1 MSAKLKTKS
10 KSEKIVFAIATVFLN
25 VWAVSVIYPVLFGIN
40 GALKENGRAFMAN
53 PVSLSTELCFSNF
66 IKAFDS
72 ITVNDA
78 SFFRMALNSIVFSTV
93 PSLVSLFITTA
104 VAYAVSKYD
113 KYRIMKYI
121 YALILLVQI
130 IPLYGTLP
138 SIYKFYAKIGFL
150 NSPLILIGSF
160 GLTYSHFLY
169 IYAFFQG
176 VSWTYAEAARIDGA
190 GHWKTF
196 ISVMLPQ
203 LLPQLS
209 LLFILSFIAKWNNF
223 EECLIYYSEAMPTLS
238 YGIYVFEAKAEYM
251 ASQPLYFAGCIL
263 VSLPSFVIYTLLQ
276 DKIADSLYL
285 GGIKG

>member
-1 MSAKLKTKS
+1 MSVIKKS
-10 KSEKIVFAIATVFLN
+10 YSQKIVFTVATVFLLF
-25 VWAVSVIYPVLFGIN
+25 WAITILYPVIFGLN

-66 IKAFDS
+66 LKAFEA

-78 SFFRMALNSIVFSTV
+78 SFVQMGLNSIVFSTI
-93 PSLVSLFITTA
+93 PSFITLIITTT

-113 KYRIMKYI
+113 KYRIMKYV

-138 SIYKFYAKIGFL
+138 SIYKFYAKLGLL

-169 IYAFFQG
+169 IYAFFKG

-190 GHWKTF
+190 GHWKTYLS
-196 ISVMLPQ
+196 IMMPQ
-203 LLPQLS
+203 LFPQLS
-209 LLFILSFIAKWNNF
+209 LLFILNFIAKWNNF

-238 YGIYVFEAKAEYM
+238 YGIYVFESKAQYM
-251 ASQPLYFAGCIL
+251 ASQPIYFAGCIL
-263 VSLPSFVIYTLLQ
+263 VSLPSVIIYVLMQ
-276 DKIADSLYL
+276 DNLADSFYF
-285 GGIKG
+285 GGLKG